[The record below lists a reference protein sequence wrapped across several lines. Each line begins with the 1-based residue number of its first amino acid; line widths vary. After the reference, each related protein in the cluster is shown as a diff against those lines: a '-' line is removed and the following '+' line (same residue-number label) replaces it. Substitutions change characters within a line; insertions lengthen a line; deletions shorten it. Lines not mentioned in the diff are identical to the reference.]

1 MLMCVLRRARPRRVA
16 LTAQT
21 ESRHLRCVFFKLCVR
36 YRRRGLG
43 ASRALYMTPLEMV
56 VPVAIAA
63 VERLH
68 RQHPRTSWRA
78 KCRARRGRQMG
89 GSPMMNVTGDGFI
102 VDGTHQRSSPL
113 NESMMIVKTWRRRRR
128 NRKGSSNPRHAAR
141 QPRCG
146 IRPRARITNSLPMR
160 LASSNSAC
168 SRALVSARYRGS
180 TRWSDIAAGGTS
192 IRYSVVASRL
202 RVSFMERRTANVPR
216 CAAFLIRKPSA
227 SRSYRE

>member
-1 MLMCVLRRARPRRVA
+1 
-16 LTAQT
+16 
-21 ESRHLRCVFFKLCVR
+21 
-36 YRRRGLG
+36 
-43 ASRALYMTPLEMV
+43 
-56 VPVAIAA
+56 
-63 VERLH
+63 
-68 RQHPRTSWRA
+68 
-78 KCRARRGRQMG
+78 
-89 GSPMMNVTGDGFI
+89 MMNVTGDGFI
-102 VDGTHQRSSPL
+102 IDGTHQRSSPP

-128 NRKGSSNPRHAAR
+128 NRKGSSNPRHGAR

-227 SRSYRE
+227 SRSYRERCVRCGGRDAALRPPRITAPPTLIGKAWFGFRRRRRLEPRGTRRHVTYARAIEREDERYAC